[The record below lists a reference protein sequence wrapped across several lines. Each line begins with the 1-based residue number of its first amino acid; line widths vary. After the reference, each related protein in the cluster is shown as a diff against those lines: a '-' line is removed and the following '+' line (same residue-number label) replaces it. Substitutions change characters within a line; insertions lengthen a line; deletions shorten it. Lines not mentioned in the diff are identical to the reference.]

1 MNIPSQES
9 QHGFSLVELMVAL
22 TISLI
27 LLAGILQILLG
38 NKQSFKV
45 QQATAELQENARL
58 ASFILDNVVA
68 HAGYKVQLR
77 IPENLIFH
85 GKTATDLAKP
95 LPPKIS
101 NGAFVSGTSGGNDG
115 NDTLRI
121 RFQASGGLNNC
132 LGNQVGSSGNPKTAD
147 IGFDVKISG
156 TTQTPT
162 LYCRNLTG
170 SDTAREPL
178 VDNVDRFKVRYGLD
192 TNNDNAVDTYVD
204 NYPDP
209 AHPGKVLSLHIQLL
223 LQSDPAVAVSPQ
235 DNIRNYVFA
244 DSSVFST
251 DEDAKN
257 LYSKR
262 YPNNANR
269 NRVAYQMVDQTIAL
283 RNALP

>member
-1 MNIPSQES
+1 MNLPSTKS
-9 QHGFSLVELMVAL
+9 QQGFSLVELMVAL

-77 IPENLIFH
+77 TPDTLVFD
-85 GKTATDLAKP
+85 TQAKGVADP
-95 LPPKIS
+95 QPPKIS
-101 NGAFVSGTSGGNDG
+101 NGAFVSGTSGGKDG

-121 RFQASGGLNNC
+121 RFQASGGLNDC
-132 LGNQVGSSGNPKTAD
+132 LGNQVGSSGNPETAD

-156 TTQTPT
+156 TTNTPT
-162 LYCRNLTG
+162 LYCRSLSG
-170 SDTAREPL
+170 SNTQRQPL
-178 VDNVDRFKVRYGLD
+178 VDNVDRFKVQYGLD
-192 TNNDNAVDTYVD
+192 TNNDNSVDTYAD
-204 NYPDP
+204 NYPNADN
-209 AHPGKVLSLHIQLL
+209 PGKVLSLHIQLL
-223 LQSDPAVAVSPQ
+223 LQSDPAIAVSPQ

-244 DSSVFST
+244 DGSVFNT
-251 DEDAKN
+251 DKDGKE
-257 LYSKR
+257 L
-262 YPNNANR
+262 YPNNANH